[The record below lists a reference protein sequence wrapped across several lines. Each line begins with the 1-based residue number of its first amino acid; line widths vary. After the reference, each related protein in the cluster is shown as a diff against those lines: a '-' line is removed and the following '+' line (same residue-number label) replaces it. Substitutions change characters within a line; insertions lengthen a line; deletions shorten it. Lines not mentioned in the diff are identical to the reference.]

1 VPSVASP
8 NTDVCNG
15 TTAATTGDIA
25 DNCRS
30 ISAIA
35 DRIAAEGSFTLEA
48 SEGNNT
54 LVVSGGSLTLEEEEA
69 DALTFGAVFTPT
81 PNWLISLDYY
91 DIEIDDAIATVSA
104 PVLIDRCYDVAPGVF
119 DETCAGS
126 VRRDPVSGPILQIN
140 ATTFNA
146 NQISTS
152 GIDAEVA
159 YTLDNLHV
167 QLLANF
173 LSDYEV
179 VDGGG
184 NVEVFAG
191 RPRYPDMRVTVNA
204 SYDWNDRFNLF
215 SQVRYRDET
224 KAFLGA
230 HDYSDSLNTLD
241 SVFYLDLRAGYQF
254 SDSLAAY
261 VGINNVLDEEPDI
274 LIRGA
279 SGGTNTDTSV
289 YDVIGRQIFA
299 GFRYSMN

>member
-1 VPSVASP
+1 MKK
-8 NTDVCNG
+8 NLLL
-15 TTAATTGDIA
+15 
-25 DNCRS
+25 
-30 ISAIA
+30 
-35 DRIAAEGSFTLEA
+35 FL
-48 SEGNNT
+48 
-54 LVVSGGSLTLEEEEA
+54 
-69 DALTFGAVFTPT
+69 
-81 PNWLISLDYY
+81 LISLFCIDNSAFCMKRKRNN
-91 DIEIDDAIATVSA
+91 DDAGRQQKRCKSA
-104 PVLIDRCYDVAPGVF
+104 QDD
-119 DETCAGS
+119 
-126 VRRDPVSGPILQIN
+126 
-140 ATTFNA
+140 
-146 NQISTS
+146 
-152 GIDAEVA
+152 DA
-159 YTLDNLHV
+159 
-167 QLLANF
+167 F
-173 LSDYEV
+173 YEQYAQYV
-179 VDGGG
+179 CPKCQRSCGG

-191 RPRYPDMRVTVNA
+191 RPRFPDMRVTVNA
-204 SYDWNDRFNLF
+204 SYDWNDRLNLF